1 MLFEIINVNRL
12 RSEIDLIKLN
22 ESEIYIS
29 IYISILCLRSG
40 VTIEG
45 AGGMCLKL
53 L

>member
-12 RSEIDLIKLN
+12 RSEIDLN